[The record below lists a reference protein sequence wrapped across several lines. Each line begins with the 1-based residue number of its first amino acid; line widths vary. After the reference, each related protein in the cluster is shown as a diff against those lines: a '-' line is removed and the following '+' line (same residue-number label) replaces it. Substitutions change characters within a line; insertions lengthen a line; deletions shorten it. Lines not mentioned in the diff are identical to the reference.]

1 MYDRRV
7 NKKGVI
13 GEKQGVKT
21 REMIHSF
28 FFFGSLSAQESEW
41 VHC

>member
-7 NKKGVI
+7 NKKKKEKKKGVVE
-13 GEKQGVKT
+13 EKQGVKT

-28 FFFGSLSAQESEW
+28 FRERRLRY
-41 VHC
+41 